1 MKKLKIETIKEFVRT
16 GKIRWTN
23 HCVVRLFQRNI
34 SQEDIENALLNG
46 EIIEEYEND
55 YPYPSCLVYGVN
67 LNNKVLHVVCGA
79 NETELW
85 VITAYYPDNIKW
97 EETGKIRWTNHCV
110 VRLFQRN
117 ISQEDI
123 ENALLNGE
131 IIEEYENDY
140 PYPSCL
146 VYGVNLNNKVLHVV
160 CGANETELWVITAY
174 YPDNIKW
181 EDDLKTRKEIE

>member
-55 YPYPSCLVYGVN
+55 YPYPSCLVYGID
-67 LNNKVLHVVCGA
+67 LNNKVLHVVCGTS
-79 NETELW
+79 ETELW

-97 EETGKIRWTNHCV
+97 K
-110 VRLFQRN
+110 
-117 ISQEDI
+117 
-123 ENALLNGE
+123 
-131 IIEEYENDY
+131 
-140 PYPSCL
+140 
-146 VYGVNLNNKVLHVV
+146 
-160 CGANETELWVITAY
+160 
-174 YPDNIKW
+174 
-181 EDDLKTRKEIE
+181 DDLKTRKEIK

>member
-1 MKKLKIETIKEFVRT
+1 MKKLKIDTIKEFVRT

-34 SQEDIENALLNG
+34 SQENIENALLNG

-85 VITAYYPDNIKW
+85 VITAYCPDNIKW
-97 EETGKIRWTNHCV
+97 
-110 VRLFQRN
+110 Q
-117 ISQEDI
+117 
-123 ENALLNGE
+123 
-131 IIEEYENDY
+131 
-140 PYPSCL
+140 
-146 VYGVNLNNKVLHVV
+146 
-160 CGANETELWVITAY
+160 
-174 YPDNIKW
+174 
-181 EDDLKTRKEIE
+181 DDLKTRKEIK